1 MYDKAKDERGARII
15 IGAFCVFIVIVV
27 GAIAWMIDDLIGGSS
42 SKEYSDLERENLRWS
57 HEAYDYIHSGKAAK
71 DMGY

>member
-1 MYDKAKDERGARII
+1 MYDKAKDERHARII

-27 GAIAWMIDDLIGGSS
+27 GAISWMIDDLIGGSS
-42 SKEYSDLERENLRWS
+42 SK
-57 HEAYDYIHSGKAAK
+57 EAYDYIHSGKAAK